1 MVALGDNEISKMS
14 TANIRVSAQGRETL
28 RELARKEG
36 RPMAAVLE
44 KAIERYRRQK
54 FLEEAN
60 ASYARLKANPGKWK
74 EETAERKLWDRTN
87 ADGMK
92 DR

>member
-1 MVALGDNEISKMS
+1 
-14 TANIRVSAQGRETL
+14 
-28 RELARKEG
+28 
-36 RPMAAVLE
+36 MAAVLE

-60 ASYARLKANPGKWK
+60 ASYAALKANPKKWK
-74 EETAERKLWDRTN
+74 EETAERELWDSTN
-87 ADGMK
+87 ADGLE

>member
-1 MVALGDNEISKMS
+1 MEIMS
-14 TANIRVSAQGRETL
+14 TSNVRISSEGREVL
-28 RELARKEG
+28 RELARQEK

-60 ASYARLKANPGKWK
+60 ASYAALKANPKKWK
-74 EETAERKLWDRTN
+74 EETAERKLWDSTN
-87 ADGMK
+87 ADGLE

>member
-1 MVALGDNEISKMS
+1 LWYKQIEIVS
-14 TANIRVSAQGRETL
+14 TSNVRISAEGREIL
-28 RELARKEG
+28 RELARKEK

-60 ASYARLKANPGKWK
+60 ASYAALRANRKEWE
-74 EETAERKLWDRTN
+74 EETAERELWDRAN
-87 ADGMK
+87 ADGLE

>member
-1 MVALGDNEISKMS
+1 MS
-14 TANIRVSAQGRETL
+14 TSNVRISAEGREIL
-28 RELARKEG
+28 RELARQEK

-60 ASYARLKANPGKWK
+60 ASYAALRANRKKWK
-74 EETAERKLWDRTN
+74 EEIAERESWDSTN
-87 ADGMK
+87 ADGLE

>member
-1 MVALGDNEISKMS
+1 MS
-14 TANIRVSAQGRETL
+14 TSNVRISAEGREIL
-28 RELARKEG
+28 RALARKEK

-44 KAIERYRRQK
+44 RAIERYRRQR

-60 ASYARLKANPGKWK
+60 ASYAALRANRTKWK
-74 EETAERKLWDRTN
+74 EEIAERELWDRTN
-87 ADGMK
+87 ADGLE

>member
-1 MVALGDNEISKMS
+1 
-14 TANIRVSAQGRETL
+14 
-28 RELARKEG
+28 
-36 RPMAAVLE
+36 MAAVLE

-60 ASYARLKANPGKWK
+60 ASYAALRANRTKWK
-74 EETAERKLWDRTN
+74 EEIAERELWDRTDT
-87 ADGMK
+87 DGLE

>member
-1 MVALGDNEISKMS
+1 MSMLRSTSNVRIS
-14 TANIRVSAQGRETL
+14 AEGRETL
-28 RELARKEG
+28 RELARQEK

-44 KAIERYRRQK
+44 EAIERYRRRK

-60 ASYARLKANPGKWK
+60 ASYAALKANRKEWK
-74 EETAERKLWDRTN
+74 AETAERESWDRTN
-87 ADGMK
+87 SDGLD